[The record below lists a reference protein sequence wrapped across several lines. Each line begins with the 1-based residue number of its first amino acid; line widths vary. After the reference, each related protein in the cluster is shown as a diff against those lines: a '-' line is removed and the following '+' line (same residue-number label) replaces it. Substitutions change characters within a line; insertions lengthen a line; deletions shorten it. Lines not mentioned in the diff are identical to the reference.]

1 MAKELTYES
10 IMSDLSNRIYKPIY
24 YLMGEESYFIDKI
37 SEYIEEH
44 VLTDEEKSFNQVILY
59 GSDTETD
66 TIINAAKRYPM
77 MAERQVVI
85 VREAQQLKSLDESL
99 SYYLQN
105 PQSKTILVF
114 CHKHGK
120 LDRRKK
126 IVAEIEKKGV
136 LFESKKLKDN
146 QIPDFTQHYLQLKSI
161 QIDRKA
167 SEMLAEFVGTDL
179 SKLVNELDKLVITL
193 PHGNKL
199 ITPDQIEQN
208 IGISKD
214 YNNFELKDALVRK
227 DIYKANRIIDYFAR
241 NPKSNPI
248 QVTIALLFSFFAN
261 LMLAYYAPDKSDR
274 GVASYLG
281 LKSPYAANDYLKAM
295 RMYSG
300 RKVMDIIGYL
310 RECDAASKG
319 FNNPNTQPGD
329 LLRELIFKI
338 LH

>member
-1 MAKELTYES
+1 MAKELTFES
-10 IMSDLSNRIYKPIY
+10 IMRDLGNRVYKPVY

-37 SEYIEEH
+37 SEYIEDH
-44 VLTDEEKSFNQVILY
+44 VLTEEEKGFNQVILY
-59 GSDTETD
+59 GSDTEMD

-85 VREAQQLKSLDESL
+85 VREAQQLKNLDEPL
-99 SYYLQN
+99 HYYLQR
-105 PQSKTILVF
+105 PQPQTILVF

-126 IVAEIEKKGV
+126 VVAAIEKIGV

-146 QIPDFTQHYLQLKSI
+146 QISDFAQLYLKKKSI

-179 SKLVNELDKLVITL
+179 SKLAGELDKLIITL
-193 PHGNKL
+193 PTDNQL
-199 ITPDQIEQN
+199 ITPEHIERN

-214 YNNFELKDALVRK
+214 YNNFELKDALIRK
-227 DIYKANRIIDYFAR
+227 DIYKANRIIDYFIK

-248 QVTIALLFSFFAN
+248 QMTLALLFSFFAN
-261 LMLAYYAPDKSDR
+261 LMLAYYAPEKSDR
-274 GVASYLG
+274 GIAAYLG
-281 LKSPYAANDYLKAM
+281 LRNPYAANDYMNAM
-295 RMYSG
+295 KVYSG
-300 RKVMDIIGYL
+300 KKVMDIVGYL

-319 FNNPNTQPGD
+319 FNNLNTQPGD